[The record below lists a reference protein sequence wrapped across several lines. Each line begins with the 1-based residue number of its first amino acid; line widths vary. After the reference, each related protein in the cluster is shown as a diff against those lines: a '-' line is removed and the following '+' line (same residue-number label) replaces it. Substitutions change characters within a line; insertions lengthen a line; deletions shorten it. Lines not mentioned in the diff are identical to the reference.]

1 MRTEDGHIVR
11 ECLDGD
17 SASFGL
23 LVDKYKASIY
33 ALAYSRLHNFHDAED
48 VTQDVFLKAYKSLR
62 SLRRWDSFL
71 VWLRSITINL
81 CKDRI
86 RAQSRRPD
94 REFIEDQ
101 RPETLREMSLDPR
114 SDEDALTAREEMLD
128 SLGKALDSL
137 PEIYQQVLM
146 LHYLG
151 GMSGEQISQFLGI
164 SHATV
169 RQRLSRARRQLREE
183 VLATM
188 NATFEENRLR
198 ADFTFRI
205 VEAVKRV
212 IIHPVSNARGLPFG
226 LSIATGIILA
236 VLIVNPRLTVPEY
249 IGIPVNSPLPSEA
262 KVLRVGEI
270 PVDVMKVSK
279 APFISSGQSQGNGGK
294 PKLPDPQQQNA
305 IFLAPQGE
313 GDTWTR
319 KADMPTGSWGL
330 STTVVD
336 GKIYAFGGNRIVM
349 EEYDPEMDTWI
360 VKKFDD
366 NHHPVEPTLWP
377 SMSAVD
383 GIVYIIGGFWPDDSK
398 FLSTVQAYDPATNEY
413 TERANMPTARCYLS
427 TSVIDGKIY
436 AIGGWLSPTTQSAV
450 AEYDPATDT
459 WTKKANMPTARRVL
473 STRAVN
479 GKIYAIGGY
488 GENDSPLSTVE
499 EYDPVTDTWI
509 RKADMPTARA
519 FLATSAVNGKIYAIG
534 GQTGGGDTGPAK
546 VLSAVEV
553 YDPKTDTWMKKADM
567 PIARGQHSA
576 SAVNGKIYAIGGWNP
591 AFAPKTLSFVE
602 EYTPESWPFSVLPSG
617 KLPTKWGEV
626 KSD

>member
-48 VTQDVFLKAYKSLR
+48 VTQDVFLKAYRNLR

-86 RAQSRRPD
+86 RTQSRRPD

-101 RPETLREMSLDPR
+101 RPEALKEISLDPR

-128 SLGKALDSL
+128 SLDKALDSL

-169 RQRLSRARRQLREE
+169 RQRLSRARKQLREE

-188 NATFEENRLR
+188 NATFEENILR

-205 VEAVKRV
+205 VEAVKR
-212 IIHPVSNARGLPFG
+212 IRIHPVSDSRGLPFG
-226 LSIATGIILA
+226 LSMATGIILA
-236 VLIVNPRLTVPEY
+236 ILIANPRLTVPEY

-262 KVLRVGEI
+262 KALRVGEI

-279 APFISSGQSQGNGGK
+279 APFISSGQNQGNGGK
-294 PKLPDPQQQNA
+294 PKLPDPQEQNA

-330 STTVVD
+330 STAVMD
-336 GKIYAFGGNRIVM
+336 GKIYAFGGCRIRM
-349 EEYDPEMDTWI
+349 DEYDPETDTWI
-360 VKKFDD
+360 TKEFDD
-366 NHHPVEPTLWP
+366 DHHPIEPAVIP
-377 SMSAVD
+377 SISAVD
-383 GIVYIIGGFWPDDSK
+383 RIIYIIGGIRPDDTLIS
-398 FLSTVQAYDPATNEY
+398 SAQAYGPVTNEY
-413 TERANMPTARCYLS
+413 
-427 TSVIDGKIY
+427 
-436 AIGGWLSPTTQSAV
+436 
-450 AEYDPATDT
+450 
-459 WTKKANMPTARRVL
+459 
-473 STRAVN
+473 
-479 GKIYAIGGY
+479 
-488 GENDSPLSTVE
+488 
-499 EYDPVTDTWI
+499 
-509 RKADMPTARA
+509 
-519 FLATSAVNGKIYAIG
+519 
-534 GQTGGGDTGPAK
+534 
-546 VLSAVEV
+546 
-553 YDPKTDTWMKKADM
+553 MKKADI
-567 PIARGQHSA
+567 PTPRYYLS
-576 SAVNGKIYAIGGWNP
+576 SSVVNGKIYAIGGWNNVAVLSATEEYDP
-591 AFAPKTLSFVE
+591 ATDTWIEKADMPTARFSLSTSVVNGKIYAIGGGTIAEEPLPTVEEYDPATDTWRKRADMPTARYGLATCVLDGKIYAIGGRVKSNPKTVTSMVEVYDPVTDTWTEGVDMVVPRDLLSASVINGKIYAIGGWNPNMAPPTLSTVE
-602 EYTPESWPFSVLPSG
+602 EYTPEGLSSQQLVSPKD
-617 KLPTKWGEV
+617 KLPTTWGEV